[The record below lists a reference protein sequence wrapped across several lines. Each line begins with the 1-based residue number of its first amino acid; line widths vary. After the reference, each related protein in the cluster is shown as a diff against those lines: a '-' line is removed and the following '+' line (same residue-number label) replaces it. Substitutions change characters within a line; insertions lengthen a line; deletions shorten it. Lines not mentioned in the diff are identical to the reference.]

1 MGGLKAT
8 KELIELC
15 HVDKNSYVLDV
26 GCGVGIT
33 ACYMAK
39 RYGCKVNRIWRDD
52 RIVPFE
58 DNIFDAVISESVN
71 AFTGNKQK
79 AIGEYKRVVK

>member
-1 MGGLKAT
+1 
-8 KELIELC
+8 
-15 HVDKNSYVLDV
+15 
-26 GCGVGIT
+26 
-33 ACYMAK
+33 MAK